1 MKNDESIL
9 ILLVITIVVMAVSLF
24 ALHDALVDSDK
35 TIQQLIEQQDKRIAD
50 YEREFTYRIDE
61 LRESDSIF
69 EERIDEAE
77 IRLDDHMGKIALF
90 QIQLNEMKATP
101 TPTAKPETSNS
112 KKVSVKLSNKDIRN
126 IAALVYLEAG
136 SQSYRCQKA
145 VASVVI
151 NRMIRYNKTAT
162 QVIYEP
168 NVFSVSGRVAN
179 TTPSS
184 VSIKAVKD
192 VINNGTILPKSV
204 VAFRNGHYHNFG
216 KHYCVIDGVYFTS
229 L

>member
-1 MKNDESIL
+1 MKNDENIL
-9 ILLVITIVVMAVSLF
+9 MMLVITIVTMTASMF
-24 ALHDALVDSDK
+24 ALYDTLADSDK
-35 TIQQLIEQQDKRIAD
+35 KILQLIEQQDKRISD
-50 YEREFTYRIDE
+50 YEREFTYQIDE

-90 QIQLNEMKATP
+90 QAQLNEIKATT
-101 TPTAKPETSNS
+101 TPTAKPKTNNS
-112 KKVSVKLSNKDIRN
+112 RKVSVKLSNKDIRN

-145 VASVVI
+145 IASVVI

-168 NVFSVSGRVAN
+168 NVFSVSGRVSS
-179 TTPSS
+179 TSPSAES
-184 VSIKAVKD
+184 LRAVKD
-192 VINNGTILPKSV
+192 VIKNGTILPKNV

-216 KHYCVIDGVYFTS
+216 KGYCEIDGVYFS
-229 L
+229 SI